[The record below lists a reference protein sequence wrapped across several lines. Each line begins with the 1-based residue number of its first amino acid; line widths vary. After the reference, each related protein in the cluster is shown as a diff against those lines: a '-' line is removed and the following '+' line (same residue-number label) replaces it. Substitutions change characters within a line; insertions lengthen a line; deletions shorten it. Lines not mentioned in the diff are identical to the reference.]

1 MNQDQEHELLSLSP
15 LDGRYREK
23 CAELAPI
30 FSEYGLMRHRVRVEI
45 EWLLKLAAEPGVAEC
60 PPPSDGAGK
69 FLRNLA
75 ADFSVADAARVKEL
89 EATTRHDVK
98 AVEYFLK
105 EKLSQK
111 PELTPH
117 LEFVH
122 FACTTWDINN
132 LAYALMLRDGREVL
146 AVALAQLVEALAV
159 MSEQFAT
166 QPMLSRTHGQP
177 ASPTTMGKELANF
190 VWRLRRELSKFREV
204 ELLGK
209 INGAVGNYNAHT
221 AAYPEV
227 EWPQLAREFVESFGL
242 GWNPY
247 TTQIE
252 PYDSFAEYCTALSRL
267 NTIILD
273 LDRDLWTYVSLG
285 YFRQRTVAGEVG
297 SSTMPHKV
305 NPIDFEN
312 SEGNAGVANSLLH
325 HLAGKLPVSRLQRDL
340 SDSTVLR
347 NFGIALGYSLLAFRS
362 TRAGLEKL
370 ELNAE
375 VIDAD
380 IDNCWE
386 ILAEAIQTVMRRH
399 GVPEPYEKLKEL
411 TRGRKVDEGAIRA
424 FVEKLDV
431 PNESRQSLLQL
442 TPRTYLGE
450 AIDLAISIRRHRVRA
465 VPRTP

>member
-23 CAELAPI
+23 CAELAPV
-30 FSEYGLMRHRVRVEI
+30 FSEYGLMRYRVRVEI

-60 PPPSDGAGK
+60 PPLGDDARD

-75 ADFSVADAARVKEL
+75 AGFSTADAARIKEL

-105 EKLSQK
+105 EKLAER
-111 PELTPH
+111 PELKPH

-146 AVALAQLVEALAV
+146 GAALAQLAEALTA
-159 MSEQFAT
+159 MSEEFAA

-190 VWRLRRELSKFREV
+190 VWRLQRESGIFQEV

-221 AAYPEV
+221 VAYPEV
-227 EWPQLAREFVESFGL
+227 EWPGLARDFVESFGL

-252 PYDSFAEYCTALSRL
+252 PYDSFSEYCTALGRL

-273 LDRDLWTYVSLG
+273 LDRDLWTYISLG

-325 HLAGKLPVSRLQRDL
+325 HLAEKLPISRLQRDL

-362 TRAGLEKL
+362 TLAGLGKL
-370 ELNAE
+370 ELDAAA
-375 VIDAD
+375 IDAD

-411 TRGRKVDEGAIRA
+411 TRGRKVDEAAIRA
-424 FVEKLDV
+424 FVERLDI
-431 PNESRQSLLQL
+431 PDESRESLLKL
-442 TPRTYLGE
+442 TPRTYLGK
-450 AIDLAISIRRHRVRA
+450 AVDLAASIRK
-465 VPRTP
+465 

>member
-30 FSEYGLMRHRVRVEI
+30 FSEYGLMRYRVRVEI

-60 PPPSDGAGK
+60 PPLGDDARD

-75 ADFSVADAARVKEL
+75 AGFSTADAARVKEL

-105 EKLSQK
+105 EKLSEK
-111 PELTPH
+111 PEFTPH

-132 LAYALMLRDGREVL
+132 LAYALMLRDGRGVL
-146 AVALAQLVEALAV
+146 GAALAQLAEALTA
-159 MSEQFAT
+159 MSEEFAA

-190 VWRLRRELSKFREV
+190 VWRLQRESGIFQEI

-209 INGAVGNYNAHT
+209 INGAVGNYNAHV
-221 AAYPEV
+221 AAYPAV
-227 EWPQLAREFVESFGL
+227 DWPKLAQDFVESFGL

-252 PYDSFAEYCTALSRL
+252 PYDSFAEYCAALGRL

-273 LDRDLWTYVSLG
+273 LDRDLWTYISLG
-285 YFRQRTVAGEVG
+285 YFRQRAVAGEVG

-325 HLAGKLPVSRLQRDL
+325 HLAEKLPISRLQRDL

-362 TRAGLEKL
+362 TLAGLGKL
-370 ELNAE
+370 ELDAAA
-375 VIDAD
+375 IDAN

-411 TRGRKVDEGAIRA
+411 TRGRKVDEAAIRA
-424 FVEKLDV
+424 FVEKLDI
-431 PNESRQSLLQL
+431 PNESREPLLQL
-442 TPRTYLGE
+442 TPRTYLGKAVE
-450 AIDLAISIRRHRVRA
+450 LAASIRRHRV
-465 VPRTP
+465 

>member
-23 CAELAPI
+23 CAELAPV
-30 FSEYGLMRHRVRVEI
+30 FSEYGLMRYRVRVEI

-60 PPPSDGAGK
+60 PPLSDDARD
-69 FLRNLA
+69 FLQNLA
-75 ADFSVADAARVKEL
+75 AGFSAADAARIKEL

-105 EKLSQK
+105 EKLSEK

-146 AVALAQLVEALAV
+146 GAALAQLAEALTA
-159 MSEQFAT
+159 MSEAFAA

-190 VWRLRRELSKFREV
+190 VWRLQRESRKFQEV

-209 INGAVGNYNAHT
+209 INGAVGNFNAHT
-221 AAYPEV
+221 VAYPEV
-227 EWPQLAREFVESFGL
+227 AWPGLAREFVESFGL

-252 PYDSFAEYCTALSRL
+252 PYDSFAEYCAALSRL
-267 NTIILD
+267 NTIVLD
-273 LDRDLWTYVSLG
+273 LDRDLWTYISLG
-285 YFRQRTVAGEVG
+285 YFRQRAVAGEVG

-325 HLAGKLPVSRLQRDL
+325 HLAEKLPISRLQRDL
-340 SDSTVLR
+340 SDSTALR
-347 NFGIALGYSLLAFRS
+347 NFGSALGYSLLAFRS
-362 TRAGLEKL
+362 TLAGLGKL
-370 ELNAE
+370 ELDAAA
-375 VIDAD
+375 IDAD

-411 TRGRKVDEGAIRA
+411 TRGRKVDESAIRA
-424 FVEKLDV
+424 FVEKLDI
-431 PNESRQSLLQL
+431 PDGSRESLLKL
-442 TPRTYLGE
+442 TPRTYLGK
-450 AIDLAISIRRHRVRA
+450 AVDLAASIRRHRV
-465 VPRTP
+465 